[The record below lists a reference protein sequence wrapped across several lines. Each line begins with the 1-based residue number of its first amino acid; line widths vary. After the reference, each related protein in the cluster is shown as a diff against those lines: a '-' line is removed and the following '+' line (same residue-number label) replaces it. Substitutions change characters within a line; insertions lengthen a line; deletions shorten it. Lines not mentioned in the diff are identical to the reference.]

1 MEIIIT
7 KRRFS
12 PLRIEHLDLQYVN
25 YSLKKHTHL
34 HKKYTILDSR
44 HMIINPSIHRGF
56 EIPYL
61 LHYRQ
66 REMLNFP
73 HILRHILLKDPNY
86 TLWRPRNKLF
96 SLAKVKA
103 EH

>member
-44 HMIINPSIHRGF
+44 HMIINPSIHR
-56 EIPYL
+56 
-61 LHYRQ
+61 
-66 REMLNFP
+66 NF
-73 HILRHILLKDPNY
+73 
-86 TLWRPRNKLF
+86 
-96 SLAKVKA
+96 
-103 EH
+103 